1 MQFIPP
7 KLSHVKTHPPQTNHK
22 PTVDAR
28 DFLADKGEVK
38 FALPIDAVLPQVLD
52 CLTQSGRV
60 VLQAPPGAGKTTRT
74 PLAILESGQCP
85 GKILMLEPRR
95 LAARAAAERM
105 ADTLGEKLGETV
117 GYRIRGQSKIGP
129 NTRIEVLTEGILTRM
144 IQADPE
150 LPGVGAILFDEFH
163 ERSLAADLGLALA
176 WELRETLR
184 EDLWLVVM
192 SATLDAAPVA
202 ALLDDAPIVTSAGRS
217 FPVELTYL
225 PRPAPKDLPFEA
237 QARSLILQAV
247 ADTEGGILVFLPG
260 EAEIRRT
267 KAALQDHLPKNCVL
281 RPLLGNLPFAE
292 QQLAIRPE
300 ARKNLRKIVLATA
313 IAETS
318 LTIQDVR
325 VVVDCGR
332 ARRARYD
339 PEKGLQRL
347 VTERVSKAEATQRA
361 GRAGRVAA
369 GRCYR
374 MWARA
379 EEGAMP
385 AFAPPEIAI
394 SDLAPLALELAQ
406 WGSGPEDLAFLTPPA
421 PGPWAQAKALL
432 GQLGALSDGRLTPHG
447 AALAKLPLHP
457 RLAQMLLQAGPRAA
471 PLAALLSDR
480 DILSTQNCDL
490 TPALTALT
498 RPTGNKEQAGPI
510 RDHSALDRI
519 KQEAKRLSRLAPKGT
534 REIALSPAQCLA
546 LAYPERVAQRR
557 PGPQPRYIMAGGKG
571 AVLARDD
578 SLANARYLVISDLG
592 NPHFSTGLDPKI
604 RRALALGEAELREV
618 FADQITWETLCHW
631 SKRHRRVIANR
642 SEMLG
647 ALSLTQEVWR
657 DAPSEALAAAM
668 VEGVQQ
674 MGLRLPKAAR
684 LLQARVA
691 AAPPGQFPDLS
702 DTALLAAAPEWLA
715 PYLTGLTTEQDWKAF
730 DPLPALEAYIGWA
743 ALRQLEKIAPAHFTT
758 PLGRK
763 IAIDYSGDSPAI
775 ELRIQEIFGQTRHPM
790 IGDHPLKVTLLSPAH
805 RPIQVTTDIP
815 GFWTGSYADVRKDM
829 RAQYPK
835 HPWPEDPTQA
845 DPTLRAKPRKR

>member
-1 MQFIPP
+1 M
-7 KLSHVKTHPPQTNHK
+7 
-22 PTVDAR
+22 DAR
-28 DFLADKGEVK
+28 VFLADKGRVT
-38 FALPIDAVLPQVLD
+38 FDLPIDAVLPQVLA

-74 PLAILESGQCP
+74 PLAILQSGQCA

-105 ADTLGEKLGETV
+105 ADTLGEPVGETV
-117 GYRIRGQSKIGP
+117 GYRIRGQSKIGA

-150 LPGVGAILFDEFH
+150 LPGVSAILFDEFH
-163 ERSLAADLGLALA
+163 ERSLAADLGLALT

-202 ALLDDAPIVTSAGRS
+202 ALLNDAPIVTSAGRS

-237 QARSLILQAV
+237 QARNLIMQAL
-247 ADTEGGILVFLPG
+247 ADTEGGLLVFLPG

-267 KAALQDHLPKNCVL
+267 KAALQNHLPKNCVL
-281 RPLLGNLPFAE
+281 RLLLGNLPFAE
-292 QQLAIRPE
+292 QQLAIQPE
-300 ARKNLRKIVLATA
+300 AQKNIRKIVLATA

-318 LTIQDVR
+318 LTIQDIR

-339 PEKGLQRL
+339 SSKGLQKL

-361 GRAGRVAA
+361 GRAGRIAP
-369 GRCYR
+369 GHCYR

-385 AFAPPEIAI
+385 GFAPPEIEI

-406 WGSGPEDLAFLTPPA
+406 WGSRPEDLAFLTAPP
-421 PGPWAQAKALL
+421 PGAWAQATSLL

-457 RLAQMLLQAGPRAA
+457 RLAQMLLQAGTSAA

-480 DILSTQNCDL
+480 DILATQNCDL
-490 TPALTALT
+490 TPALTALK
-498 RPTGNKEQAGPI
+498 RPGARKGQAGAI
-510 RDHSALDRI
+510 RDHAALDRI
-519 KQEAKRLSRLAPKGT
+519 RQEAKRLSKLAPKST
-534 REIALSPAQCLA
+534 REGTLSPAQCLA

-557 PGPQPRYIMAGGKG
+557 PGTQPRYIMAGGKG
-571 AVLARDD
+571 AVLAGDD
-578 SLANARYLVISDLG
+578 ALANARYLVISDLG
-592 NPHFSTGLDPKI
+592 NPHASTGPDPKI

-618 FADQITWETLCHW
+618 FADHITWETSCHW
-631 SKRHRRVIANR
+631 SKRHRRVIASR
-642 SEMLG
+642 SETLG
-647 ALSLTQEVWR
+647 ALSLSQEVWR
-657 DAPSEALAAAM
+657 DAPAEALAAAM
-668 VEGVQQ
+668 LEGVKL

-691 AAPPGQFPDLS
+691 VAPTRQFPDCS
-702 DTALLAAAPEWLA
+702 DAALLEAASEWLA
-715 PYLTGLTTEQDWKAF
+715 PYLSGLTTEQDWKAF
-730 DPLPALEAYIGWA
+730 DPLPALEGYIGWT
-743 ALRQLEKIAPAHFTT
+743 ALRQLDQIAPAHFTT

-790 IGDHPLKVTLLSPAH
+790 VGDHPMKVTLLSPAQ

-815 GFWTGSYADVRKDM
+815 GFWTGSYEDVRKDM

-835 HPWPEDPTQA
+835 HLWPEDPTQA

>member
-1 MQFIPP
+1 MSKRIR
-7 KLSHVKTHPPQTNHK
+7 HK

-28 DFLADKGEVK
+28 DFLADKGGVK

-300 ARKNLRKIVLATA
+300 AQKNMRKIVLATA

-480 DILSTQNCDL
+480 DILLTQNCDL

-498 RPTGNKEQAGPI
+498 RSAGNKEQAGPI

-592 NPHFSTGLDPKI
+592 NPHFSTGPDPKI
-604 RRALALGEAELREV
+604 RRALALSEAELREV

-702 DTALLAAAPEWLA
+702 DTALLEAAPEWLA

-763 IAIDYSGDSPAI
+763 ITIDYSGDSPAI

>member
-1 MQFIPP
+1 M
-7 KLSHVKTHPPQTNHK
+7 
-22 PTVDAR
+22 DAR
-28 DFLADKGEVK
+28 VFLADKGRVT
-38 FALPIDAVLPQVLD
+38 FDLPIDAVLPQVLT

-74 PLAILESGQCP
+74 PLAILQSGQCA

-105 ADTLGEKLGETV
+105 ADTLGETVGQTV
-117 GYRIRGQSKIGP
+117 GYRIRGQSKIGA

-150 LPGVGAILFDEFH
+150 LPGVSAILFDEFH
-163 ERSLAADLGLALA
+163 ERSLAADLGLALT

-202 ALLDDAPIVTSAGRS
+202 ALFNDAPIVTSAGRS

-237 QARSLILQAV
+237 QARNLIMQAL
-247 ADTEGGILVFLPG
+247 ADTEGGLLVFLPG

-267 KAALQDHLPKNCVL
+267 KAALQNHLPKNCVL
-281 RPLLGNLPFAE
+281 RLLLGNLPFAE
-292 QQLAIRPE
+292 QQLAIQPE
-300 ARKNLRKIVLATA
+300 AQKNMRKIVLATA

-318 LTIQDVR
+318 LTIQDIR

-339 PEKGLQRL
+339 PSKGLQKL

-361 GRAGRVAA
+361 GRAGRIAP

-385 AFAPPEIAI
+385 GFAPPEIEI

-406 WGSGPEDLAFLTPPA
+406 WGSRPEDLAFLTAPP
-421 PGPWAQAKALL
+421 PGAWAQATSLL

-457 RLAQMLLQAGPRAA
+457 RLAQMLLQAGPSAA

-480 DILSTQNCDL
+480 DILATQNCDL

-498 RPTGNKEQAGPI
+498 RPGARKGQAGTI
-510 RDHSALDRI
+510 RDHAALDRI
-519 KQEAKRLSRLAPKGT
+519 RQEAKRLSKLAPKST
-534 REIALSPAQCLA
+534 REGALSPAQCLA

-557 PGPQPRYIMAGGKG
+557 PGTQPRYIMAGGKG
-571 AVLARDD
+571 AVLASDD
-578 SLANARYLVISDLG
+578 ALANARYLVISDLG
-592 NPHFSTGLDPKI
+592 NPHASTGPDPKI

-618 FADQITWETLCHW
+618 FADHITWETSCHW
-631 SKRHRRVIANR
+631 SKRHRRVIASH
-642 SEMLG
+642 SETLG
-647 ALSLTQEVWR
+647 ALSLSQEVWR
-657 DAPSEALAAAM
+657 DAPAEALAAAM
-668 VEGVQQ
+668 LEGVKL
-674 MGLRLPKAAR
+674 MGLRLPKAAQ

-691 AAPPGQFPDLS
+691 VAPTGQFPDCS
-702 DTALLAAAPEWLA
+702 DAALLEAAPEWLA
-715 PYLTGLTTEQDWKAF
+715 PYLSGLTTEQDWKAF
-730 DPLPALEAYIGWA
+730 DPLPALQGYIGWT
-743 ALRQLEKIAPAHFTT
+743 ALRQLDQIAPAHFTT

-790 IGDHPLKVTLLSPAH
+790 VGDHPMKVTLLSPAQ

-815 GFWTGSYADVRKDM
+815 GFWTGSYEDVRKDM

>member
-1 MQFIPP
+1 M
-7 KLSHVKTHPPQTNHK
+7 
-22 PTVDAR
+22 DAR
-28 DFLADKGEVK
+28 VFLADKGRVT
-38 FALPIDAVLPQVLD
+38 FDLPIDAVLPQVLA
-52 CLTQSGRV
+52 CLTRSGRV

-74 PLAILESGQCP
+74 PLAILQSGQCP

-105 ADTLGEKLGETV
+105 ADTLGETVGGTV

-163 ERSLAADLGLALA
+163 ERSLAADLGLALT

-202 ALLDDAPIVTSAGRS
+202 ALLNDAPIVTSAGRS

-237 QARSLILQAV
+237 QARNLIMQAL
-247 ADTEGGILVFLPG
+247 ADTEGGLLVFLPG

-281 RPLLGNLPFAE
+281 RLLLGNLLFFE
-292 QQLAIRPE
+292 QQLAIQPE
-300 ARKNLRKIVLATA
+300 AQKNMRKIVLATA

-318 LTIQDVR
+318 LTIQDIR

-339 PEKGLQRL
+339 PSKGLQKL
-347 VTERVSKAEATQRA
+347 MTERVSKAEATQRA
-361 GRAGRVAA
+361 GRAGRIAP

-385 AFAPPEIAI
+385 GFAPPEIEI

-406 WGSGPEDLAFLTPPA
+406 WGSRPEDLAFLTAPP
-421 PGPWAQAKALL
+421 PGAWAQATSLL
-432 GQLGALSDGRLTPHG
+432 GQLGGLSDGRLTPHG

-457 RLAQMLLQAGPRAA
+457 RLAQMLLQAGPSAA

-480 DILSTQNCDL
+480 DILATQNCDL

-498 RPTGNKEQAGPI
+498 RPGERKGQAGTI
-510 RDHSALDRI
+510 RDHAALDRI
-519 KQEAKRLSRLAPKGT
+519 RQEAKRLSRLAPKST
-534 REIALSPAQCLA
+534 HEVALSPAQCLA

-557 PGPQPRYIMAGGKG
+557 SGTQPRYIMAGGKG
-571 AVLARDD
+571 AVLASDD
-578 SLANARYLVISDLG
+578 ALANARYLVISDLG
-592 NPHFSTGLDPKI
+592 NPHASTGPDPKI

-618 FADQITWETLCHW
+618 FADNITWETSCHW
-631 SKRHRRVIANR
+631 SKRHRRVIASR
-642 SEMLG
+642 SETLG
-647 ALSLTQEVWR
+647 ALSLSQEVWR
-657 DAPSEALAAAM
+657 DSPAEALAAAM
-668 VEGVQQ
+668 LEGVKL

-691 AAPPGQFPDLS
+691 VAPTGQFPDCS
-702 DTALLAAAPEWLA
+702 DAALLEAASEWLA
-715 PYLTGLTTEQDWKAF
+715 PYLSGLTTEQDWKAF
-730 DPLPALEAYIGWA
+730 DPLPALEGYIGWN
-743 ALRQLEKIAPAHFTT
+743 ALRQLDKIAPAHFTT

-775 ELRIQEIFGQTRHPM
+775 ELRIQEIFGQTRHPI
-790 IGDHPLKVTLLSPAH
+790 IGDHPMKVTLLSPAH

-815 GFWTGSYADVRKDM
+815 GFWTGSYEDVRKDM

>member
-1 MQFIPP
+1 MSKRIR
-7 KLSHVKTHPPQTNHK
+7 HK

-28 DFLADKGEVK
+28 DFLADKGGVK

-498 RPTGNKEQAGPI
+498 RSAGNKEQAGPI

-592 NPHFSTGLDPKI
+592 NPHFSTGPDPKI

-702 DTALLAAAPEWLA
+702 DTALLEAAPEWLA

-763 IAIDYSGDSPAI
+763 ITIDYSGDSPAI

>member
-1 MQFIPP
+1 M
-7 KLSHVKTHPPQTNHK
+7 
-22 PTVDAR
+22 DAR
-28 DFLADKGEVK
+28 VFLADKGRVT
-38 FALPIDAVLPQVLD
+38 FDLPIDAVLPQVLA

-74 PLAILESGQCP
+74 PLAILQSGQCA

-105 ADTLGEKLGETV
+105 ADTLGEPVGETV
-117 GYRIRGQSKIGP
+117 GYRIRGQSKIGA

-150 LPGVGAILFDEFH
+150 LPGVSAILFDEFH
-163 ERSLAADLGLALA
+163 ERSLAADLGLALT

-202 ALLDDAPIVTSAGRS
+202 ALLNDAPIVTSAGRS

-237 QARSLILQAV
+237 QARNLIMQAL
-247 ADTEGGILVFLPG
+247 ADTEGGLLVFLPG

-267 KAALQDHLPKNCVL
+267 KAALQNHLPKNCVL
-281 RPLLGNLPFAE
+281 RLLLGNLPFAE
-292 QQLAIRPE
+292 QQLAIQPE
-300 ARKNLRKIVLATA
+300 AQKNIRKIVLATA

-318 LTIQDVR
+318 LTIQDIR

-339 PEKGLQRL
+339 SSKGLQKL
-347 VTERVSKAEATQRA
+347 VTERASKAEATQRA
-361 GRAGRVAA
+361 GRAGRIAP
-369 GRCYR
+369 GHCYR

-385 AFAPPEIAI
+385 GFAPPEIEI

-406 WGSGPEDLAFLTPPA
+406 WGSRPEDLAFLTAPP
-421 PGPWAQAKALL
+421 PGAWAQATSLL

-457 RLAQMLLQAGPRAA
+457 RLAQMLLQAGPSAA

-480 DILSTQNCDL
+480 DILATQNCDL

-498 RPTGNKEQAGPI
+498 RPGARKGQAGTI
-510 RDHSALDRI
+510 RDHAGLDRI
-519 KQEAKRLSRLAPKGT
+519 RQEAKRLSRLAPKGM
-534 REIALSPAQCLA
+534 REVALSPAQCLA

-557 PGPQPRYIMAGGKG
+557 PGTQPRYIMAGGKG
-571 AVLARDD
+571 AVLASDD
-578 SLANARYLVISDLG
+578 ALANARYLVISDLG
-592 NPHFSTGLDPKI
+592 NPHASTGPDPKI

-618 FADQITWETLCHW
+618 FADHITWETSCHW
-631 SKRHRRVIANR
+631 SKRHRRVIASR
-642 SEMLG
+642 SETLG
-647 ALSLTQEVWR
+647 ALSLSQEVWR
-657 DAPSEALAAAM
+657 DAPAEALAAAM
-668 VEGVQQ
+668 LEGVKL

-691 AAPPGQFPDLS
+691 VAPTGQFPDCS
-702 DTALLAAAPEWLA
+702 DAALFEAAPEWLA
-715 PYLTGLTTEQDWKAF
+715 PYLSGLTTEQDWKAF
-730 DPLPALEAYIGWA
+730 DPLPALEGYIGWT
-743 ALRQLEKIAPAHFTT
+743 ALRQLDQIAPAHFTT

-790 IGDHPLKVTLLSPAH
+790 VGDHPMKVTLLSPAQ

-815 GFWTGSYADVRKDM
+815 GFWTGSYEDVRKDM

-845 DPTLRAKPRKR
+845 DPTLRAKSRKR